1 MRYQLSAISHQAH
14 GTAADQITSPARSS
28 HGSYSAVRSRRR
40 KYIPPGRGDGLRA
53 LTLAAHGGFE
63 KIAFRSDLPEPELR
77 GATDVLVRVRAA
89 ALNHL
94 DLWLVGGL
102 PGVSVVPPW
111 IVGTDATG
119 VVESVGADVKGVLPG
134 DTVVINAGLS
144 DRTCEYCRDGE
155 HPLCVRFRVMGEHVP
170 GLAAER
176 VVVPATN
183 VRTIPPSAPA
193 DVAAGFTLAAI
204 TAWRMVVSRAKVTA
218 DDDVLIW
225 GAGGGVAH
233 MALQIAKM
241 RGARVWVTS
250 GSDEKLER
258 AQQLG
263 ADEALNHRTQDVPA
277 EIRARTGKRGVTV
290 VIDSVGEATWERSL
304 RALGR
309 RGRLVTCGGTSGPL
323 VQTDIRRLF
332 WNQWTI
338 MGSTMGNDAEF
349 EEVVQLFRAGRLAP
363 VVDSVFSVEDG
374 RAAYERL
381 ASGQQFGKVVLKVG
395 E

>member
-1 MRYQLSAISHQAH
+1 MQ
-14 GTAADQITSPARSS
+14 
-28 HGSYSAVRSRRR
+28 
-40 KYIPPGRGDGLRA
+40 
-53 LTLAAHGGFE
+53 
-63 KIAFRSDLPEPELR
+63 FRDDVPEPQLR
-77 GATDVLVRVRAA
+77 EPTDVAIRVRAA

-94 DLWLVGGL
+94 DLWLLGGL
-102 PGVSVVPPW
+102 PGVQVVPPW

-119 VVESVGADVKGVLPG
+119 VVEAVGTAVREVRVG
-134 DTVVINAGLS
+134 DAVVINAGLS

-183 VRTIPPSAPA
+183 VRAIPGTIPIE
-193 DVAAGFTLAAI
+193 VAAGYTLAAL
-204 TAWRMVVSRAKVTA
+204 TAWRMVVTRAKVSS
-218 DDDVLIW
+218 DDDVLVW

-233 MALQIAKM
+233 MAIQIARL

-250 GSDEKLER
+250 GSDAKLER
-258 AQQLG
+258 ARALG
-263 ADEALNHRTQDVPA
+263 AHETLNHRTQDVPA

-309 RGRLVTCGGTSGPL
+309 RGRLVTCGGTSGPM
-323 VQTDIRRLF
+323 VQTDVRRLF

-338 MGSTMGNDAEF
+338 MGSTMGNDAELDA
-349 EEVVQLFRAGRLAP
+349 VVELLRQGRLTS
-363 VVDSVFSVEDG
+363 VVDSVFPLAEG
-374 RAAYERL
+374 RRAYERL
-381 ASGQQFGKVVLKVG
+381 ASGEQFGKVVVRVAT
-395 E
+395 